1 MSRRPGFARQVM
13 PGIVNDP
20 VALEL
25 TRMIGDD
32 FIAQHHDN
40 ALSMRAHQ
48 NHSAGGARID
58 AVAIVVGHDQA
69 GGAGPDRLL
78 DEPVE
83 RAAKLHQARPFL
95 LEHVPDRSILELGMP
110 GSFGVGDALIFQ
122 PCIQLGQAFHPRL
135 GSEHLVPQVADLVLD
150 LTLLPAR
157 RGRAGYW
164 FDQMVR
170 AHLEKAAII
179 PARFA
184 HEDRLDRRLHVM
196 GWTSPAFLPASLN
209 AKEES
214 MSLKLLAID
223 LGKRSF
229 HCHGIDSDG
238 LIISRKTSRSKLLE
252 TIRELAPETVAM
264 EACASA
270 HYWGRL
276 FLADGRQVL
285 LINPRFVKPFVK
297 GSKNDA
303 ADAEGIYEA
312 ALRPTMRSVPVK
324 WTEQQDLQSLHRAR
338 ERIVCA
344 RTALINHMRGLLG
357 EYGVILPQGAWRFLA
372 QAQEAIAAAELS
384 DLTRELF
391 GDLLDELRG
400 LDLRLDKLD
409 RQLVALCRTN
419 EACRRLSKLPGV
431 GPVIATAL
439 VAAVDD
445 GRHFRSGRELAAWIG
460 LVPRQ
465 YTTGGKPRL
474 GGIGRRANHYLRRQM
489 IHGARAV
496 MFRLAR
502 HDDRRSQWLKELT
515 ARRGFNRA
523 IVALANKTARIAWAV
538 LTRKEDYLATA

>member
-1 MSRRPGFARQVM
+1 MEPVEAAPIGNELGTLFLEHLPDRSVGLFGMGMRLGPGDAFVHE
-13 PGIVNDP
+13 PGVQLV
-20 VALEL
+20 VALEPQPRREEAP
-25 TRMIGDD
+25 T
-32 FIAQHHDN
+32 H
-40 ALSMRAHQ
+40 
-48 NHSAGGARID
+48 
-58 AVAIVVGHDQA
+58 
-69 GGAGPDRLL
+69 
-78 DEPVE
+78 EP
-83 RAAKLHQARPFL
+83 
-95 LEHVPDRSILELGMP
+95 
-110 GSFGVGDALIFQ
+110 
-122 PCIQLGQAFHPRL
+122 
-135 GSEHLVPQVADLVLD
+135 DLVLD

-157 RGRAGYW
+157 RRRAS
-164 FDQMVR
+164 DRLDKMVR
-170 AHLEKAAII
+170 AHLQEAAIVLTI
-179 PARFA
+179 LTD
-184 HEDRLDRRLHVM
+184 EDRLHRGLHVM
-196 GWTSPAFLPASLN
+196 GWTSPAFLPASLGT
-209 AKEES
+209 KEES

-229 HCHGIDSDG
+229 HCFGIDDDG
-238 LIISRKTSRSKLLE
+238 VVISRKTSRARLLE
-252 TIRELAPETVAM
+252 TIQELRPETIAM

-270 HYWGRL
+270 HYWGRR
-276 FLADGRQVL
+276 FLADGRRVL

-312 ALRPTMRSVPVK
+312 ALRPTMRFVPVK
-324 WTEQQDLQSLHRAR
+324 STEQQDLQSLHRAR
-338 ERIVCA
+338 ERVVCA

-372 QAQEAIAAAELS
+372 QAQDAIAAADLS
-384 DLTRELF
+384 DLARALF
-391 GDLLDELRG
+391 SDLLDELRA

-409 RQLVALCRTN
+409 RQLISLCRTN

-496 MFRLAR
+496 MFRLAKR
-502 HDDRRSQWLKELT
+502 EDRRSLWLKELA

-523 IVALANKTARIAWAV
+523 IVALANKTARTAWAL
-538 LTRKEDYLATA
+538 LTRKEDYVAADINA